1 MSIPPA
7 SQDWRREPREDND
20 GHPRMTPKPTAVYR
34 DPASKRARLPW
45 AFHHFPNMTG
55 AYLQMMGC
63 RPWIAEILYEN
74 RELQLVMRAGSY
86 YMHFAVPV
94 PRQIQQMLFL

>member
-45 AFHHFPNMTG
+45 